1 MFFDQAVQE
10 ALGINFD
17 TVHVYYLVAAGSW
30 MMMASSLGGEQSLPS
45 GSLLEAQADASAWI
59 AANLSRRVI
68 SNWNN
73 SGGDESG
80 SKAVYA

>member
-1 MFFDQAVQE
+1 MEFDQAVGV
-10 ALGINFD
+10 ALGISFE
-17 TVHVYYLVAAGSW
+17 TVHVYYVMQDSTWKML
-30 MMMASSLGGEQSLPS
+30 ASSVGSEQSLS
-45 GSLLEAQADASAWI
+45 SSSLTEAQSDAEDWI
-59 AANLSRRVI
+59 VTNISRRVI

>member
-1 MFFDQAVQE
+1 MNFDQAVQV
-10 ALGINFD
+10 ALGITFE
-17 TVHVYYLVAAGSW
+17 TVHVYYVMQDSTWKML
-30 MMMASSLGGEQSLPS
+30 ASSVGSEHTLSS
-45 GSLLEAQADASAWI
+45 GSLAEAQADAEDWI
-59 AANLSRRVI
+59 SVNISRRVI